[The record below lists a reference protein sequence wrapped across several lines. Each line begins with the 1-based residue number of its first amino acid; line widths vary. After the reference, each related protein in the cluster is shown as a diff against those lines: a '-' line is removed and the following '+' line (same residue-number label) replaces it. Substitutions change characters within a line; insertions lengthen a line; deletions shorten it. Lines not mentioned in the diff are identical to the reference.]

1 MCVLVK
7 GITAELRSAIKTNR
21 TQTLCLCVCLCAGES
36 YHCRLRSKQTVHTL
50 SLCTKCSIL
59 MFVCVLVAATQL
71 LHVKTTQ
78 LLQRKHVLY
87 SVQQQICACKQTV
100 LLLLHE
106 QNRRGGGHYIIIWP
120 ELIWEPEPEVNSV
133 WILDWNRMRK
143 WPVMTLSLIGTWAGA
158 VPTTKNWTGTA
169 PGSSANS

>member
-1 MCVLVK
+1 MRIHCVSVYLCVC
-7 GITAELRSAIKTNR
+7 ERYHCRVAIKTNR
-21 TQTLCLCVCLCAGES
+21 TQTLCTLLFVFMCVCASES

-50 SLCTKCSIL
+50 SLCTKCSIV

-100 LLLLHE
+100 PLLLHE
-106 QNRRGGGHYIIIWP
+106 QNRRGGG
-120 ELIWEPEPEVNSV
+120 
-133 WILDWNRMRK
+133 
-143 WPVMTLSLIGTWAGA
+143 GT
-158 VPTTKNWTGTA
+158 T
-169 PGSSANS
+169 SSCDRN